1 MVDIYL
7 DERPLKTFSITVKQN
22 HKPIKLSEFIGSG
35 IYKADLAPGTHL
47 LTIIAHGS
55 NGVSPTQTFPITV
68 KAKQPAIS
76 VKRASDKAVENIE
89 ITFPAASNKI
99 VGSAEVHLNHSII
112 LQVHAEEPKVSI
124 SRTDLHA
131 ALKKHQQKTGKEPV
145 SMIISAR
152 TCQSG
157 GKLAGNTLPII
168 PDGLSK
174 QSMKR
179 HTTMSS
185 RLLVLYFALLL
196 SPALP
201 AIAHATSASISVSGN
216 EGAINVSADAS
227 FTEYPDSNA
236 GSLTVYRNNSYLG
249 SQAGNGSARWSTVI
263 NGGLLPQGAHTFSAI
278 ARDSRGD
285 SDTATRTIIIDN
297 TPAVTLTVADAEGD
311 MEVHGTVDFKENI
324 TGAEGTVALYI
335 QYDVYRSYW
344 YHQGSKTYRRGN
356 PH

>member
-1 MVDIYL
+1 MYFQCVSFCLSLLLFSGLFAFSYAGTASKPEEIISLDQPEISAGQQDQQVIWKLKPTDNGLTSTIVLNLAKPKKIPEIPGKLSGECRVEIDGMIVRQESFTEPDATIEQALPFLTVVDGNHVIALTIRDFEGKLHTQNRKFRLDASPGISVTNQDKDGEIFDPAFTFSFFGEQETIAGMVDIYL

-152 TCQSG
+152 TANQ
-157 GKLAGNTLPII
+157 
-168 PDGLSK
+168 
-174 QSMKR
+174 
-179 HTTMSS
+179 
-185 RLLVLYFALLL
+185 V
-196 SPALP
+196 
-201 AIAHATSASISVSGN
+201 
-216 EGAINVSADAS
+216 
-227 FTEYPDSNA
+227 
-236 GSLTVYRNNSYLG
+236 
-249 SQAGNGSARWSTVI
+249 
-263 NGGLLPQGAHTFSAI
+263 
-278 ARDSRGD
+278 
-285 SDTATRTIIIDN
+285 
-297 TPAVTLTVADAEGD
+297 
-311 MEVHGTVDFKENI
+311 ENWQEI
-324 TGAEGTVALYI
+324 LF
-335 QYDVYRSYW
+335 Q
-344 YHQGSKTYRRGN
+344 
-356 PH
+356 